1 MRNIVLLSLATSVLL
16 LGGCGKDS
24 NSGENPTAATNAAPA
39 MPPATNAMPAV
50 PKANTNA
57 PATKPGSG
65 V

>member
-1 MRNIVLLSLATSVLL
+1 
-16 LGGCGKDS
+16 
-24 NSGENPTAATNAAPA
+24 